1 MLSFLIILILIA
13 AILLIAVILLQPG
26 KGDLTATFGGIGS
39 QFGAV
44 FGMQKAGDILSKTT
58 KVLAIIILAL
68 VLITNKF
75 FVAGHRNDVQVVKPV
90 TQGVAIPAQ
99 QQGALKAPPTAP
111 PAQQQQQPQ
120 QGKGK

>member
-1 MLSFLIILILIA
+1 MLSFLIIMILVA
-13 AILLIAVILLQPG
+13 AILLIGVILLQPG
-26 KGDLTATFGGIGS
+26 KGDLTATFGGISS

-75 FVAGHRNDVQVVKPV
+75 FVAGHKSDTQVLKPV
-90 TQGVAIPAQ
+90 TQGAKVPVQ
-99 QQGALKAPPTAP
+99 QQGSLKAPPVAP
-111 PAQQQQQPQ
+111 PVQQQQQGT
-120 QGKGK
+120 GK